1 MNVGLD
7 VVSVGKKD
15 KKYCP
20 VQCWSFGGKKKDKKY
35 CPVQC
40 WRVIF
45 FRGLIVGS
53 LTVLFGLLEC
63 KVS

>member
-20 VQCWSFGGKKKDKKY
+20 VQCWS
-35 CPVQC
+35 
-40 WRVIF
+40 
-45 FRGLIVGS
+45 S

>member
-7 VVSVGKKD
+7 VVLVVKKD

-20 VQCWSFGGKKKDKKY
+20 VQCWSFGDKKKKKKY

-40 WRVIF
+40 
-45 FRGLIVGS
+45 
-53 LTVLFGLLEC
+53 
-63 KVS
+63 

>member
-7 VVSVGKKD
+7 VVSV
-15 KKYCP
+15 
-20 VQCWSFGGKKKDKKY
+20 VKKDKKY

-63 KVS
+63 KVG